1 MILLIKMNSNTN
13 NLNKVESTMIEE
25 QLNKELLT
33 YYYTTSDNTC
43 LEYFVGYEVAT
54 LLGYK
59 NTAHTIITNVST
71 SNQLQFR
78 DYKGVKEPYLDP
90 RTILISRDGAIEI
103 LLKTRKSISA
113 DVLQILQKNN
123 IKIPTKKSI
132 LKETEKIQVNY
143 TENNQEL
150 DFEDEE
156 ENEKNT
162 ELTTYSYI
170 SNHICFE
177 YFVGYQIAVL
187 LGYKNITQVIQNI
200 SKSNQLLFSDYP
212 GPKIPYLDPRTI
224 LISRDGAIEILIKT
238 RKRISADVLHLLKK
252 FHIETTN
259 MKCLT
264 KEQQTLS
271 AITNVLK
278 TEKYEDQYKIGSYY
292 LDLYFTEYKIVVE
305 CDENGHADRK
315 PYKERERMDYVN
327 KELDIDDSNW
337 IRYNPDEKD
346 FDISK
351 MIGRIYT
358 KMKEIKF
365 INESK
370 IVVIPIKKKQIRK
383 KEDDDIRQCICCK
396 IDKEKTTNFSRHGT
410 GYLSYCNEC
419 SSMYV
424 SQEKP
429 VNQYNL
435 DGKFICKYPSIKA
448 AGLALNII
456 PGQISQVCRGK
467 ASTAGKFMWRFV
479 DVKVKKE
486 IDEEEIEF
494 IIEEDDTEDEE
505 DDVKEDDIEEEEDD
519 VKDDVEEDDDVKD
532 DVKDDVE
539 EDDNIVAM
547 NNSVIK
553 MVAKYEKNG
562 TFIKTYKSGHEA
574 AIDMKV
580 TPSSIYGA
588 IRNNFVCKGYVW
600 KYVDN
605 GKVIEKVE
613 EVTEFRRYMKQVD
626 VYKDGELY
634 KSFLSITAASKGM
647 NVNVS
652 MCRKFLS
659 NVKKDPSNYEWKFR

>member
-271 AITNVLK
+271 AITNALK

-351 MIGRIYT
+351 MIGRIYI

-365 INESK
+365 INDSKLSVVSVVKEEKTAEESVADKQEDKDK
-370 IVVIPIKKKQIRK
+370 ISGDIKSVELKAMCKKYGLFTSGNKPDMLDRLKLYFDTGENKRNVIEMIKSNETTCGSTEETESDK
-383 KEDDDIRQCICCK
+383 KEILENLNNYTYEKIMLLCK
-396 IDKEKTTNFSRHGT
+396 KYGINQT
-410 GYLSYCNEC
+410 GRSNELCKKIKDYLEC
-419 SSMYV
+419 GY
-424 SQEKP
+424 KD
-429 VNQYNL
+429 NL
-435 DGKFICKYPSIKA
+435 RRKDVYKYDSDGKFIKHWKTITEAVGDCLLNKNLIA
-448 AGLALNII
+448 NALDQMYIMDGFI
-456 PGQISQVCRGK
+456 WRSQSVIF
-467 ASTAGKFMWRFV
+467 S
-479 DVKVKKE
+479 
-486 IDEEEIEF
+486 
-494 IIEEDDTEDEE
+494 
-505 DDVKEDDIEEEEDD
+505 KEDLDELSSNSKKTRKYLTPKDHEIIRKRINSSENKYSLMIEYSLS
-519 VKDDVEEDDDVKD
+519 KTQ
-532 DVKDDVE
+532 
-539 EDDNIVAM
+539 M
-547 NNSVIK
+547 NRILRV
-553 MVAKYEKNG
+553 
-562 TFIKTYKSGHEA
+562 
-574 AIDMKV
+574 
-580 TPSSIYGA
+580 
-588 IRNNFVCKGYVW
+588 
-600 KYVDN
+600 
-605 GKVIEKVE
+605 
-613 EVTEFRRYMKQVD
+613 
-626 VYKDGELY
+626 
-634 KSFLSITAASKGM
+634 SK
-647 NVNVS
+647 
-652 MCRKFLS
+652 
-659 NVKKDPSNYEWKFR
+659 